1 VAIEMVKIETVKSSW
16 KSRKFSRF
24 WVT

>member
-1 VAIEMVKIETVKSSW
+1 MVKIETVKSSS

>member
-1 VAIEMVKIETVKSSW
+1 MVKIETVKSSW